1 MQTNVWRDEYL
12 SYQLFITCIIISDTL
27 QYDNV
32 YIKQKS
38 KKHWLLRHIEK
49 LKTTKSV
56 YYWFNLVLFSSCWLV
71 KQNIH

>member
-1 MQTNVWRDEYL
+1 MQTIVWRDENL
-12 SYQLFITCIIISDTL
+12 SYQLSDTL

-38 KKHWLLRHIEK
+38 KKQWLLRHIEK